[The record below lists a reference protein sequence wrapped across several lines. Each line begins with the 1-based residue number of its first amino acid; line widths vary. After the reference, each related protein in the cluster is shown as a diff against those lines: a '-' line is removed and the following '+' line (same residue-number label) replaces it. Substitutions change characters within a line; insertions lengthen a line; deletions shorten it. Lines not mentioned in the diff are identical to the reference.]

1 MINIVEILKDC
12 PKGMEL
18 DCTMHED
25 VVTFYGISNSYIYPI
40 LVSTKRGD
48 TISLTKYGQFFN
60 SDGFKCVIFPKGKTT
75 WEGFQRPFKDGDVV
89 VSKSGCWIG
98 IVKSYNKYDKT
109 YDVYVAFENWRE
121 NYINIHV
128 DIKLE
133 FSRLATE
140 EEKEKFFKAIKDN
153 GYQWDPETK
162 TLYKPEFK
170 DGDVVINDR
179 GNIFIY
185 KGLLYNDKNRV
196 DFYCGY
202 LTNEHAFVIKD
213 SKDSHFGS
221 IDSLRLATE
230 EEKQILF
237 DAIERQKLFYDI
249 EKEKQFYAI
258 KDNGYQWDPE
268 TKTLYKS
275 KFKDGD
281 VCTGKVSGSRNLV
294 IFIYKERINTTIIKS
309 HFTLVGACKNCYIYL
324 KDEEIRFATE
334 EEKQRLFH
342 VIKENGYHWN
352 NETKT
357 LESLIE
363 PKFKIGDRIRH
374 KLTGKVYEVSSFL
387 SNGYGS
393 GVYEIGI
400 INELI
405 VKIIDIK
412 EQGNYELLPNK
423 FIITTLKPF
432 DKVLVRDE
440 NGQKWMCDIFSY
452 YDDTNPKYPFWSVG
466 RSNSKQ
472 CIPYKGNEHL
482 LGTTNDCDEFYKN
495 W

>member
-1 MINIVEILKDC
+1 M
-12 PKGMEL
+12 
-18 DCTMHED
+18 
-25 VVTFYGISNSYIYPI
+25 
-40 LVSTKRGD
+40 
-48 TISLTKYGQFFN
+48 LTEYGQTSPSPCN
-60 SDGFKCVIFPKGKTT
+60 KCVIFPKGKTT
-75 WEGFQRPFKDGDVV
+75 WEGFQRSFKDGDVV

-98 IVKSYNKYDKT
+98 IVKSYNDCDKT
-109 YDVYVAFENWRE
+109 YDVYVAFENWRG

-140 EEKEKFFKAIKDN
+140 EEKEKFFKAIEDN

-162 TLYKPEFK
+162 TLYKPEF
-170 DGDVVINDR
+170 R
-179 GNIFIY
+179 
-185 KGLLYNDKNRV
+185 
-196 DFYCGY
+196 
-202 LTNEHAFVIKD
+202 
-213 SKDSHFGS
+213 
-221 IDSLRLATE
+221 
-230 EEKQILF
+230 
-237 DAIERQKLFYDI
+237 
-249 EKEKQFYAI
+249 
-258 KDNGYQWDPE
+258 
-268 TKTLYKS
+268 
-275 KFKDGD
+275 DGD
-281 VCTGKVSGSRNLV
+281 VCTGKVNGNLV
-294 IFIYKERINTTIIKS
+294 IFIYKNRINTTLIKS

-334 EEKQRLFH
+334 EEKQKLFDC
-342 VIKENGYHWN
+342 IKANGYHWN
-352 NETKT
+352 DKTKT
-357 LESLIE
+357 LEIKTLEILIK

-374 KLTGKVYEVSSFL
+374 KLTGNVYEVSSFL
-387 SNGYGS
+387 SNGYGR

-412 EQGNYELLPNK
+412 EQDNYELLPNK
-423 FIITTLKPF
+423 FDITTLKPF

-452 YDDTNPKYPFWSVG
+452 YDDKNPRYPFCGAG

>member
-89 VSKSGCWIG
+89 VSKSESWIG

-153 GYQWDPETK
+153 GYQW
-162 TLYKPEFK
+162 
-170 DGDVVINDR
+170 N
-179 GNIFIY
+179 
-185 KGLLYNDKNRV
+185 
-196 DFYCGY
+196 
-202 LTNEHAFVIKD
+202 
-213 SKDSHFGS
+213 
-221 IDSLRLATE
+221 
-230 EEKQILF
+230 
-237 DAIERQKLFYDI
+237 
-249 EKEKQFYAI
+249 
-258 KDNGYQWDPE
+258 PE

-334 EEKQRLFH
+334 EEKQKLFDC
-342 VIKENGYHWN
+342 IKANGYHWN

>member
-1 MINIVEILKDC
+1 MKNMINIADILKDC

-18 DCTMHED
+18 DCTYYSGE
-25 VVTFYGISNSYIYPI
+25 VTFEQVIDSDTYPI
-40 LVSTKRGD
+40 KINVRFGNEYFTH
-48 TISLTKYGQFFN
+48 TLTEYGQVCKTPYN
-60 SDGFKCVIFPKGKTT
+60 KCVIFPKGKIT

-98 IVKSYNKYDKT
+98 IVKSYNDCDKT
-109 YDVYVAFENWRE
+109 YDVYDAFENCWSG

-140 EEKEKFFKAIKDN
+140 EEK
-153 GYQWDPETK
+153 
-162 TLYKPEFK
+162 
-170 DGDVVINDR
+170 
-179 GNIFIY
+179 
-185 KGLLYNDKNRV
+185 
-196 DFYCGY
+196 
-202 LTNEHAFVIKD
+202 
-213 SKDSHFGS
+213 
-221 IDSLRLATE
+221 
-230 EEKQILF
+230 
-237 DAIERQKLFYDI
+237 QKLFDC
-249 EKEKQFYAI
+249 I
-258 KDNGYQWDPE
+258 KANGY
-268 TKTLYKS
+268 
-275 KFKDGD
+275 
-281 VCTGKVSGSRNLV
+281 R
-294 IFIYKERINTTIIKS
+294 
-309 HFTLVGACKNCYIYL
+309 
-324 KDEEIRFATE
+324 
-334 EEKQRLFH
+334 
-342 VIKENGYHWN
+342 WN
-352 NETKT
+352 DETKT
-357 LESLIE
+357 LEILIK

-387 SNGYGS
+387 SNRYGS

-412 EQGNYELLPNK
+412 EQDNYELLPNK

-452 YDDTNPKYPFWSVG
+452 YDDKNPRYPFWGAG

-472 CIPYKGNEHL
+472 CIPYEGNEHL